1 MRRLCE
7 RPGCGAPAEVAYGID
22 HASLVVWVD
31 NRAVFERELAGRLCR
46 RHAEALVVPRGWT
59 VDDRREPRPKLF
71 VTKDHPAPSVGE
83 KPKRGPIRRDEPGA
97 VAQVLPFGEGEPAA
111 TDAPLDEQADETDVA
126 SVATVVDDVPEIDPE
141 IDPDETR
148 AVPWSPRLVPDEDH
162 DEPSPVFGRL
172 LGRAFGKRTSD
183 AAGEG

>member
-1 MRRLCE
+1 MCE

-71 VTKDHPAPSVGE
+71 VTKDHPAPEVAE
-83 KPKRGPIRRDEPGA
+83 KPKRGSTRRADPDL
-97 VAQVLPFGEGEPAA
+97 VAQVLPFADEESEPAA
-111 TDAPLDEQADETDVA
+111 SGETIDDRDDEIAVA
-126 SVATVVDDVPEIDPE
+126 ATVVDDVSDV
-141 IDPDETR
+141 DPDETR
-148 AVPWSPRLVPDEDH
+148 AVPWSPRLVPDDND
-162 DEPSPVFGRL
+162 DESSPVFGRL
-172 LGRAFGKRTSD
+172 LGRAFGKRTSG
-183 AAGEG
+183 APGEG

>member
-1 MRRLCE
+1 M
-7 RPGCGAPAEVAYGID
+7 
-22 HASLVVWVD
+22 VWVD

-71 VTKDHPAPSVGE
+71 VTKDHPAPVAAE
-83 KPKRGPIRRDEPGA
+83 KQKRGSVRRAESDG
-97 VAQVLPFGEGEPAA
+97 VAQVLPFGESVSG
-111 TDAPLDEQADETDVA
+111 PLVDDTRHNDSTVD
-126 SVATVVDDVPEIDPE
+126 VATVATDDPDVSEIEPDIDIEIEPD

-148 AVPWSPRLVPDEDH
+148 AVPWSPRLVRGEPDD
-162 DEPSPVFGRL
+162 PSGPVFGRL
-172 LGRAFGKRTSD
+172 LGRAFGKPTSD